1 MGERLEKSARRPR
14 PLAVQY
20 IALMTLIGAVLIA
33 LYGWC
38 SYQEQAQSMERQM
51 LAEARVLEKSVRAT
65 WDFIDHEQPNINYD
79 RDGTYNFKGLY
90 CSTRA

>member
-51 LAEARVLEKSVRAT
+51 LAEALGGSVAVESVLGQGSVFTVRVPVTVIDEEGLDE
-65 WDFIDHEQPNINYD
+65 DFDC
-79 RDGTYNFKGLY
+79 R
-90 CSTRA
+90 